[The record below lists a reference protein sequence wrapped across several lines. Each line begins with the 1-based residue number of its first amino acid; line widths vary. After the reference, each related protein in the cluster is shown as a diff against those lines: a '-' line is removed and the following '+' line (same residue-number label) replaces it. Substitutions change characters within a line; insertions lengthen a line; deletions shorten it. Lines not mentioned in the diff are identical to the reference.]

1 MIQQT
6 VEINN
11 KAGLYARSI
20 TQLVEVA
27 SRFHSEIFL
36 THNGHKANLKSIL
49 GVLSLAIPRQAEIT
63 LEVSGKDEKE
73 ALEQVIKTFE
83 SLE

>member
-11 KAGLYARSI
+11 KAGLYDRSI

-36 THNGHKANLKSIL
+36 THNGRKANLKSIL
-49 GVLSLAIPRQAEIT
+49 GVLSLAIQDKQK
-63 LEVSGKDEKE
+63 LH
-73 ALEQVIKTFE
+73 
-83 SLE
+83 

>member
-6 VEINN
+6 VELNS

-36 THNGHKANLKSIL
+36 THNGRKANLKSIM
-49 GVLSLAIPRQAEIT
+49 GVLSVAIPKQAEIT
-63 LEVSGKDEKE
+63 LEFSGKDEWE
-73 ALEQVIKTFE
+73 ALEQVMKTFQ
-83 SLE
+83 SLD